1 MCGIHWVW
9 NMRYSLGMRYEVG
22 TAYEV
27 AINGH
32 AVLLAFLSFFSL
44 FLSLSLPYHSM
55 ASQSL
60 WALLLS
66 PSSQATAPQSF
77 FSLSLSLSILF
88 SRILVNRLA
97 VLPDPLCLS
106 LSLSFSLSVPY
117 TSQRGLCSMS
127 LNYVTSPILLYVSQ
141 LCHLPYTALCLS
153 TMSPPLYCFMSLN
166 YVTSPIP
173 VNFSLIP
180 VNGLAVF
187 LGHPVRWFDS
197 CLWCA
202 RRK

>member
-1 MCGIHWVW
+1 
-9 NMRYSLGMRYEVG
+9 
-22 TAYEV
+22 
-27 AINGH
+27 
-32 AVLLAFLSFFSL
+32 
-44 FLSLSLPYHSM
+44 M

-153 TMSPPLYCFMSLN
+153 TMSPPLYQSTSLSYQSTASRSFLAIQSGGLTAAFGVPGGN
-166 YVTSPIP
+166 STHRLRPATHTHTHARTHAHQHK
-173 VNFSLIP
+173 VNMQ
-180 VNGLAVF
+180 
-187 LGHPVRWFDS
+187 
-197 CLWCA
+197 
-202 RRK
+202 